1 MFKVIKGKELQEMI
15 DNQEI
20 CLRCGCSRKEARD
33 GFACNAWGIDY
44 KKHIWK
50 QPSKANPDSL

>member
-20 CLRCGCSRKEARD
+20 CLRCGIDKKLVKKEGNIGCSSLGKY
-33 GFACNAWGIDY
+33 Y
-44 KKHIWK
+44 KKHIYK
-50 QPSKANPDSL
+50 